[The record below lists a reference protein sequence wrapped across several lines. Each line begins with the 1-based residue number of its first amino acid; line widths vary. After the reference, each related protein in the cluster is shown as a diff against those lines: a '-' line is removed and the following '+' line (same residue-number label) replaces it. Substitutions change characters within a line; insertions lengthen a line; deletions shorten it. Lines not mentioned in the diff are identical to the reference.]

1 MATGVL
7 SLSDMDHSLLE
18 LEAIIRTK
26 VCGVCSDRTLEGQC
40 GLEQPGNCALFRLF
54 PEVARAIQSTH
65 SDDINDYVAAI
76 RREVCSVCGDQAQN
90 GSCDKRRQVDCALD
104 AYLLLVVD
112 AIEEATSK
120 TFDRASLVHG
130 SMWRPPCEN

>member
-1 MATGVL
+1 MDR
-7 SLSDMDHSLLE
+7 SLAE
-18 LEAIIRTK
+18 LETIVRNK
-26 VCGVCSDRTLEGQC
+26 LCHVCSERTVDGNC
-40 GLEQPGNCALFRLF
+40 GLEQPADCALFRLF

-76 RREVCSVCGDQAQN
+76 RQEVCSVCGDQAKD
-90 GSCDKRRQVDCALD
+90 GSCDKRHQVDCALD

-120 TFDRASLVHG
+120 SFDRASLVHG
-130 SMWRPPCEN
+130 QIWRPPCEN

>member
-1 MATGVL
+1 
-7 SLSDMDHSLLE
+7 MDHSTLE
-18 LEAIIRTK
+18 LEAIVRSK
-26 VCGVCSDRTLEGQC
+26 LCGICSDRTAQGQC
-40 GLEQPGNCALFRLF
+40 GLEQPANCALFRLF

-76 RREVCSVCGDQAQN
+76 RNQVCSICGDRAKD
-90 GSCDKRRQVDCALD
+90 GSCDKRTQVDCALD

-120 TFDRASLVHG
+120 SFDRASLVHG
-130 SMWRPPCEN
+130 RTWRPPCEHPIH

>member
-1 MATGVL
+1 
-7 SLSDMDHSLLE
+7 MDQSLLE

-26 VCGVCSDRTLEGQC
+26 ICGICSDRTNEGQC
-40 GLEQPGNCALFRLF
+40 GLEQPDTCALFRLF
-54 PEVARAIQSTH
+54 PQVARAIQSTH

-76 RREVCSVCGDQAQN
+76 RSQVCSICGDQATD
-90 GSCDKRRQVDCALD
+90 GTCEKRRQVNCALD

-120 TFDRASLVHG
+120 SFDRASLVHG
-130 SMWRPPCEN
+130 RTWRPPCELPTL